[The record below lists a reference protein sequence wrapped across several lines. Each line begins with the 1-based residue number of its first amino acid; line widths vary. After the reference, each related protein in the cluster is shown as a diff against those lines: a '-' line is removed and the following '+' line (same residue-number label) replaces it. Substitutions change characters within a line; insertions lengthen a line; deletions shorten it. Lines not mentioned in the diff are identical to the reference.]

1 MAQRP
6 ELGVVRSFILAL
18 HRSDKGL
25 NIGVMFRCFSRAI
38 GSELDG
44 PCSSQNMSQH
54 SNGILASQVLLYS
67 LCPVQA
73 LCLSLNERI
82 ADIAEAKTLS
92 LTTPSFFLK
101 SSYSLHLHAS
111 FHFLLYFYTHM
122 DPQLHVF
129 IYALSRKWDCA
140 LCTCVMHIYIY
151 KYISF

>member
-25 NIGVMFRCFSRAI
+25 NIGVMFRCFSQAI

-111 FHFLLYFYTHM
+111 FHFLYIFIHIWIPNYMFLFMLFHVSETVLYV
-122 DPQLHVF
+122 PV
-129 IYALSRKWDCA
+129 W
-140 LCTCVMHIYIY
+140 YIY
-151 KYISF
+151 M